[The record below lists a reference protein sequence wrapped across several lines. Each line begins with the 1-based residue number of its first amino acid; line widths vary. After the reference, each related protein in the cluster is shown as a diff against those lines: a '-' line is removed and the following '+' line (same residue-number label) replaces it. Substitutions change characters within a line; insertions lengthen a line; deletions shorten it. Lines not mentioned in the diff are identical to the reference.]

1 MWFAWITLVVQ
12 WSRGT
17 RTTEAKAWD
26 EADRVRE
33 QVREQHENQ
42 AETLGHLGSQG
53 VCEELPAMAQA
64 FPLGSRPSLMV
75 MASH

>member
-1 MWFAWITLVVQ
+1 MVQ

-26 EADRVRE
+26 EADRACGG

-53 VCEELPAMAQA
+53 ACEELPAVAQA